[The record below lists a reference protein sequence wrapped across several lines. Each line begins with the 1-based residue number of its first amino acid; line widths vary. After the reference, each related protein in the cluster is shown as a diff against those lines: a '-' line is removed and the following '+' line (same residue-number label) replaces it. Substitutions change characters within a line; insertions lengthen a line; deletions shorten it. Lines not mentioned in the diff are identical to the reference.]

1 MVRRLPVAVVVGFV
15 LLIAAPYA
23 QSKRFI
29 TEKDLFKFTWIADP
43 QISPDGSTVVF
54 VRVTVNEKENRYESS
69 LFAVPSSGSEPPRR
83 LTSNVRDV
91 SPRWAPDGKRIA
103 FVRSPA
109 VSSTEKDSKP
119 ATSQL
124 YLLAMD
130 GGEARGVT
138 DLPNGVTSPV
148 WSPDGTSIAFL
159 SPVDEKKGQEEQE
172 RREGQERREEQR
184 GIGGREGNGPS
195 KS

>member
-1 MVRRLPVAVVVGFV
+1 MRRALLV
-15 LLIAAPYA
+15 LLASTLAVTAAAPRA
-23 QSKRFI
+23 AGRRFI
-29 TEKDLFKFTWIADP
+29 TENDLLKFTWIADP
-43 QISPDGSTVVF
+43 QISPDGTTVVF
-54 VRVTVNEKENRYESS
+54 VRVTVNEKENRDESS

-83 LTSNVRDV
+83 LTSNVRDA

-103 FVRSPA
+103 FVRAPA
-109 VSSTEKDSKP
+109 PASSDKDAKP

-130 GGEARGVT
+130 GGEARGVM

-159 SPVDEKKGQEEQE
+159 SPVDEKTGRDGSASAEAT
-172 RREGQERREEQR
+172 
-184 GIGGREGNGPS
+184 GGDR
-195 KS
+195 